1 MEIYRNIILILVA
14 ITSITLYMWMMN
26 CCPVHIDNFSS
37 DVEYDYIIVGAGTAG
52 CVLANRLTE
61 DPNVTVLL
69 LEAGPVDSSH
79 FVSIPLTQSEILLSE
94 MDWKY
99 KTVPQK
105 HGFLTSKNQ
114 EVYWPAGKVF
124 GGSSSLNGMIY
135 ARGIPEDYNH
145 WAEMGADGWTYDEV
159 LPYFLKSENSLLKEE
174 SEYHS
179 TEGPFTI
186 TYPSHITELEKAF
199 IEAGK
204 KLGYRVGDYN
214 RESRLEFSLTQSTVK
229 DGKRVS
235 TSTAFLHPAMKRSN
249 LFIGTGVTVRKVVFE
264 NNKAMGVSYVHYD
277 KNFETVVKAKREIIL
292 SAGAVGSPHILLLSG
307 VGPSTQLKE
316 IGIDTISDVP
326 VGENLQ
332 DHMILPLEYIIHR
345 DHNRYDT
352 VIHPSTILS
361 LATFYQYIINGDGPL
376 SSPTITGVAF
386 LELDTGDNHTYPL
399 EIEFCRAF
407 GSGAT
412 DFWGKFDTHKQSLY
426 DGNLDDLRGYS
437 LLLSPLHTK
446 SVGELYLNKTH
457 PYSQPLI
464 DPQYFSEPDDIKAFK
479 KAIKFA
485 LKLGDTPPLSSKGVK
500 LFAAMMDAPYQ
511 FDTEEFWNWY
521 IENMAYSTFHYG
533 GTCKMGSVQDPSVV
547 VDPKLRVKGVTG
559 LRVVDASVMPTLP
572 SGNPAATVI
581 MIAEKVAD
589 MIKAQGSTNMA
600 YL

>member
-1 MEIYRNIILILVA
+1 MGSCQNITLILIAVIA
-14 ITSITLYMWMMN
+14 ITVYQWIVNSS
-26 CCPVHIDNFSS
+26 PVHINNFSS

-69 LEAGPVDSSH
+69 LEAGPVDSEN
-79 FVSIPLTQSEILLSE
+79 FISIPLAQPEAMLSE
-94 MDWKY
+94 VDWKY

-105 HGFLTSKNQ
+105 HGYLTSKNQ

-145 WAEMGADGWTYDEV
+145 WAKMGADGWTYDEV
-159 LPYFLKSENSLLKEE
+159 LPYFLKSENSLVNKG
-174 SEYHS
+174 SKYHS
-179 TEGPFTI
+179 TGGPLTI
-186 TYPSHITELEKAF
+186 TYPSHITELDKAF

-204 KLGYRVGDYN
+204 KLGYRAVDYN
-214 RESRLEFSLTQSTVK
+214 GEIPFGFSLIQATIK

-235 TSTAFLHPAMKRSN
+235 TSTAFLHPAMVRSN

-264 NNKAMGVSYVHYD
+264 NKRATGVSYVHYN
-277 KNFETVVKAKREIIL
+277 KNYEAVIKAKKEIIL

-307 VGPSTQLKE
+307 IGPSMHLKE
-316 IGIDTISDVP
+316 IGIDTISNVP

-332 DHMILPLEYIIHR
+332 DHMILPLEYIIYP
-345 DHNRYDT
+345 DNDRYDT
-352 VIHPSTILS
+352 VMHPSTILS
-361 LATFYQYIINGDGPL
+361 LATFYQYIINGNGPL
-376 SSPTITGVAF
+376 SSPTVTAVAF

-399 EIEFCRAF
+399 EIEFCRGF

-412 DFWGKFDTHKQSLY
+412 DFWGKFDTHKQFLY
-426 DGNLDDLRGYS
+426 SGKLDDLRGYS
-437 LLLSPLHTK
+437 LLLSPLHPK

-457 PYSQPLI
+457 PRSQPLI
-464 DPQYFSEPDDIKAFK
+464 DPHYFSDPDDIKAFK
-479 KAIKFA
+479 KAIEFA
-485 LKLGDTPPLSSKGVK
+485 LKLGDTPPLSSKGVQ
-500 LFAAMMDAPYQ
+500 LFAEMMDAPYQ

-521 IENMAYSTFHYG
+521 MENMAYSSFHYG
-533 GTCKMGSVQDPSVV
+533 GTCKMGSVQDPSSV

-559 LRVVDASVMPTLP
+559 LRVVDASILPTLP

-581 MIAEKVAD
+581 MIAEKAAD
-589 MIKAQGSTNMA
+589 MIKAETRS
-600 YL
+600 